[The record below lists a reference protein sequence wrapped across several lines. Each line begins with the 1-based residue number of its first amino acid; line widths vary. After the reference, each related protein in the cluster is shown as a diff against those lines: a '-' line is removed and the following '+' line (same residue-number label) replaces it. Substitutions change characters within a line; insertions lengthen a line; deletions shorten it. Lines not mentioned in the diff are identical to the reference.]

1 MILRKRCDHLSR
13 LLGNSYED
21 KLCGKISDGIWDRE
35 SKEWQGELDETN
47 QRLAACDSATGNYD
61 ETGTRILE
69 LANTAYGLYLEQTT
83 EEKAKLLR
91 ELLSNLTFTRET
103 LCPTYN
109 KPFDILTAGA
119 RF

>member
-1 MILRKRCDHLSR
+1 MKDSPSVVEDIKSAIREGQRDRRSYQTSMIMILRKRCDHLSR
-13 LLGNSYED
+13 
-21 KLCGKISDGIWDRE
+21 
-35 SKEWQGELDETN
+35 
-47 QRLAACDSATGNYD
+47 NYY

-69 LANTAYGLYLEQTT
+69 LANATYGLYLEQTT
-83 EEKAKLLR
+83 EEKAKLFR
-91 ELLSNLTFTRET
+91 ELLSNLTFTRGT